1 MFNESDARELIGT
14 ELHATDDKVGKIGQV
29 YLDDQT
35 GKPEWATVNTG
46 FFGTSESFVPLEGAS
61 RNGDGVTVPYT
72 KGQIK
77 DAPNVDPSDG
87 HISESQEADLYRHYG
102 LSYSESHSDSGLPEG
117 TATTGT
123 TGTPHAETGHHAG
136 HDADHDTDQESV
148 VRSEEELN
156 VGKERVETGRARLRK
171 YVVTEEENV
180 TVPVKKEKVRLETEP
195 LTDEDRARGV
205 GGISEDDA
213 EVTLSEERVVVDKET
228 VAKEKVGLHKEV
240 EEHEETVSE
249 GVRKER
255 VEVEGDVDQTRR

>member
-1 MFNESDARELIGT
+1 MFNESDARQLIGT
-14 ELHATDDKVGKIGQV
+14 ELHASDDKVGKIGQV

-72 KGQIK
+72 KDQIK

-102 LSYSESHSDSGLPEG
+102 LSYSESRSDSGLPEG
-117 TATTGT
+117 TAA
-123 TGTPHAETGHHAG
+123 TGTPHTGTGHDTGRAT
-136 HDADHDTDQESV
+136 DHESV

-228 VAKEKVGLHKEV
+228 VAKEKVGLRKEV

-249 GVRKER
+249 DVRKER
-255 VEVEGDVDQTRR
+255 VEVDGDVDQTRR